1 MPEFPGPTCWTLIVN
16 VNPLVLLVVIMQ
28 QLLILLL
35 FGFPMSSS
43 TMITNNHRSHLQLPS
58 LSAKIFSCADLRF
71 LLLALGILF
80 GLLILDHLPELGITF
95 FLQDSQSRMVNTAC
109 HAAKNRPWRSPHLD
123 LQEVL
128 KQLGLAHQV
137 RKSFH
142 RIGEL
147 QKSAKIEQV
156 SEKRQQDISMNGPL
170 GIADLVSDG
179 S

>member
-1 MPEFPGPTCWTLIVN
+1 
-16 VNPLVLLVVIMQ
+16 
-28 QLLILLL
+28 
-35 FGFPMSSS
+35 MSSS
-43 TMITNNHRSHLQLPS
+43 TMITNNRQFYLQLPS
-58 LSAKIFSCADLRF
+58 PFGTTFSCADLRF

-80 GLLILDHLPELGITF
+80 GLLVLDHLPELGITF

-147 QKSAKIEQV
+147 QKSARIEQV
-156 SEKRQQDISMNGPL
+156 SRKRQQEISMNAESPIWFLTGPSSLPSSFPSYLSFLPALDSEL
-170 GIADLVSDG
+170 GVPLAVDAC
-179 S
+179 